1 VGGREKFSLS
11 FRPTSS
17 SLLSSTR
24 RDPHAK
30 HQIAFEYLALP
41 RLLQLTH
48 EFVTK
53 FLTVKLELNG
63 LLERLLYLGS
73 APNHSDPPTAP
84 LSSHFLTEVFMS
96 ATAPLSKLA
105 ELRAKT
111 DEDLVSII
119 DNALEAG
126 LLLAANESDVDPA
139 GVLHRRAAD
148 ICADTVML
156 VEKVE
161 NVGERRRL
169 EEKLRQL
176 RNALD
181 RRLQVQTACS

>member
-1 VGGREKFSLS
+1 
-11 FRPTSS
+11 
-17 SLLSSTR
+17 
-24 RDPHAK
+24 
-30 HQIAFEYLALP
+30 
-41 RLLQLTH
+41 
-48 EFVTK
+48 
-53 FLTVKLELNG
+53 
-63 LLERLLYLGS
+63 
-73 APNHSDPPTAP
+73 
-84 LSSHFLTEVFMS
+84 MS
-96 ATAPLSKLA
+96 ATAPLAKLS